1 MNIFLTTLL
10 SPIIANDLKRIYVP
24 RSWINLKACQTTFK
38 DSFKKAATY
47 LSGKIKN
54 TKEEHSNQTQKQTA
68 KDGENAEWFY
78 TTNRSKF

>member
-1 MNIFLTTLL
+1 MNIFLPTLL

-24 RSWINLKACQTTFK
+24 RSWINFKACQTTFK

>member
-1 MNIFLTTLL
+1 MNIFLPTLL
-10 SPIIANDLKRIYVP
+10 SPTIA
-24 RSWINLKACQTTFK
+24 NLKACQTTFK

-68 KDGENAEWFY
+68 KDGENAE
-78 TTNRSKF
+78 